1 MHALTEMTRQLRS
14 TKKEKKITT
23 GLILANGGVLTYQ
36 HVVCL
41 SSSPRR
47 DGSSYPSVNPL
58 PAGPLGPEG
67 SVKVLAEV
75 EGVAVIEVRFCIPTI
90 RSFFPLHCRFA
101 KPFNRLTPS
110 TMPATALRCEAM
122 L

>member
-14 TKKEKKITT
+14 KKEKKIAT

-47 DGSSYPSVNPL
+47 DGSSYPSANPL
-58 PAGPLGPEG
+58 PAGPPALEDSVRVMVEAEG
-67 SVKVLAEV
+67 LAT
-75 EGVAVIEVRFCIPTI
+75 IEVR
-90 RSFFPLHCRFA
+90 L
-101 KPFNRLTPS
+101 
-110 TMPATALRCEAM
+110 
-122 L
+122 